1 MDKTPKL
8 VKAGEAAD
16 DVELKI
22 VKPVNFLDKFKSKR
36 ASNIAGVET
45 LLTALPIIKI
55 GDAGDF
61 VRLHPDEDL
70 YWSDELC
77 FVSVPIKG
85 EKRDLLHLIDEDV
98 AMAHLSSKKVKRHRL
113 ALATKPYDVL
123 FLCVVPS
130 INLDNSWNATA
141 LKACHEAQTHW
152 VQVLSRKDEQP
163 SVEGYKTDRAKDADA
178 FPAPKWSTRTLDE
191 LIMCAF
197 GNDTMI
203 ETSEHPSLRRLIGAK
218 QNLT

>member
-61 VRLHPDEDL
+61 VRLHPDEDFIL
-70 YWSDELC
+70 
-77 FVSVPIKG
+77 V
-85 EKRDLLHLIDEDV
+85 R
-98 AMAHLSSKKVKRHRL
+98 
-113 ALATKPYDVL
+113 
-123 FLCVVPS
+123 
-130 INLDNSWNATA
+130 
-141 LKACHEAQTHW
+141 
-152 VQVLSRKDEQP
+152 
-163 SVEGYKTDRAKDADA
+163 
-178 FPAPKWSTRTLDE
+178 RTL
-191 LIMCAF
+191 
-197 GNDTMI
+197 
-203 ETSEHPSLRRLIGAK
+203 LRVGSHQGREA
-218 QNLT
+218 